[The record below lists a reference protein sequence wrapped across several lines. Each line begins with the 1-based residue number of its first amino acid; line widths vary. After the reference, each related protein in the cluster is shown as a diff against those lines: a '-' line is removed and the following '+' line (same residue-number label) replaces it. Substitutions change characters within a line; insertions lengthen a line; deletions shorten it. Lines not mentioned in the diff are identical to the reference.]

1 MSGKTPAHLFCYVG
15 PSWGGRGK
23 SFYPRPSVPRLRR
36 KSIVAPPLL
45 AKPVPRGAGVLHEIN
60 FYQNST
66 HHLIP
71 KAPLQRL
78 IREIAATES
87 EVSCSPGLSLIIL
100 TVSCQRDI
108 RFSPQS
114 LHALQEAAEAY
125 LVKLLRESTIL
136 ADHAGRITLRYTDMR
151 LLLRLRELGN

>member
-87 EVSCSPGLSLIIL
+87 EVSCSPGLSYIISDHTYFFMPEGHSFYS
-100 TVSCQRDI
+100 TVPSCPPRGSRSISRQDTSREYDPCGSCGTYYI
-108 RFSPQS
+108 A
-114 LHALQEAAEAY
+114 LH
-125 LVKLLRESTIL
+125 
-136 ADHAGRITLRYTDMR
+136 
-151 LLLRLRELGN
+151 